1 MKIRNAR
8 HEDVDNLVYFMSE
21 LGYPSSNEIIEENL
35 SAYGSTDGYEVLV
48 AEHEGKILGCIS
60 LHVIKLFHLEGNI
73 GRITSLVVSPN
84 NRGKGVG
91 KALIEAADT
100 FFKKMGCVRAE
111 VTSADYRQGAH
122 IFYQS
127 HGYVLDSR
135 RFIKHF

>member
-8 HEDVDNLVYFMSE
+8 HEGVDNLVYLMNE

-35 SAYGSTDGYEVLV
+35 SAYGRTDGYEVLV

-60 LHVIKLFHLEGNI
+60 LHVIKLFHMEGNI
-73 GRITSLVVSPN
+73 GRITSLVVSPDS
-84 NRGKGVG
+84 RGKGVG
-91 KALIEAADT
+91 KALIEAADE

-111 VTSADYRQGAH
+111 VTSADYRKGAH

-127 HGYVLDSR
+127 QGYVLDAR